1 MVIRNERR
9 VLLVFDA
16 KEAKML
22 RMDCILQTNVK
33 EEVEPSLGTSD
44 SCQYEIESREEAQ
57 FMQEV
62 KDEFEIKVEDEFL
75 GFSDE
80 PFFPNQQESP
90 DKQDTIRTREEGQ
103 FMQEVKEEFEIK
115 VEDEVMGLP
124 DEPFFPNQQEST
136 GKQDTIR
143 TSGSAVMASQG
154 MREVEMSLVEAVRDH
169 PTLQDS
175 QNEKH
180 KLRRH
185 HKSQFISVGE
195 SMNSLD
201 PQLGMFTAG
210 GGPATNDLSKIAKV
224 IGTRNSCVLG
234 IEGRIDTNQDK
245 PIQERDPPTLQSNSP
260 DVITVGPTAEEEPSV
275 VTAQPTM
282 VAQQVGDLQPP
293 AADQQAADLQQPALL
308 RNVSNAPVKCL
319 SVQDAIDL
327 LYSEEFNVD
336 DDAEVIDLVNIPPDD
351 DLSDEDEVDDDN
363 PLIPMVKDVPGA
375 IEIHT
380 TQIWRRNEEKKTSQ
394 LC

>member
-143 TSGSAVMASQG
+143 TRPHHSGSAVMASQG

-201 PQLGMFTAG
+201 PQLGMFTAVLERHCG
-210 GGPATNDLSKIAKV
+210 VKIMA
-224 IGTRNSCVLG
+224 SPL
-234 IEGRIDTNQDK
+234 DK
-245 PIQERDPPTLQSNSP
+245 
-260 DVITVGPTAEEEPSV
+260 EE
-275 VTAQPTM
+275 
-282 VAQQVGDLQPP
+282 L
-293 AADQQAADLQQPALL
+293 
-308 RNVSNAPVKCL
+308 
-319 SVQDAIDL
+319 DL
-327 LYSEEFNVD
+327 LAAAAVAATLLQKTKKRRKRRVWTKEWLLKRDGLSHLKLLEELRLEPVD
-336 DDAEVIDLVNIPPDD
+336 WLNYLRMDEQTYLTLLSLVSPFI
-351 DLSDEDEVDDDN
+351 
-363 PLIPMVKDVPGA
+363 
-375 IEIHT
+375 
-380 TQIWRRNEEKKTSQ
+380 KKQDMYAQGHITS
-394 LC
+394 